1 MFAMNDE
8 KKEIEKGSDWRQSSD
23 GPQRRSSKEE
33 GQNPAGNLQEPQ
45 VVGERASADTRVGA
59 ATRPFFG
66 GVAPHS
72 LVSRFRL
79 TDGQGPWEES
89 QKREPWFDV

>member
-23 GPQRRSSKEE
+23 GPKRRSTGEKT
-33 GQNPAGNLQEPQ
+33 NPAGNLQEPL
-45 VVGERASADTRVGA
+45 VVGERARADWRAGA
-59 ATRPFFG
+59 A